1 MTQNPW
7 PEKWPSVDTSQN
19 PQKATSEGFAGDPP
33 RAILDESTSMNLPMP
48 VVPAETT
55 ASKQRGRPFQPGE
68 SGNPSGRPR
77 GGRNRLSE
85 VLLSIVVEDF
95 VAHGAEAM
103 AQLRKK
109 DPATYLRLVASLVPR
124 EMILQREEA
133 PAVDYAELS
142 DAEVVRLLE
151 EQQRRKFIE
160 NALNSVQPYLSSL
173 AR

>member
-7 PEKWPSVDTSQN
+7 PEKWPYVDTPQN
-19 PQKATSEGFAGDPP
+19 PQKAASEGFASDAPNGIVGEGPQ
-33 RAILDESTSMNLPMP
+33 MNLPMP
-48 VVPAETT
+48 LVPAETT
-55 ASKQRGRPFQPGE
+55 APKQRGRPFQPGE

-85 VLLSIVVEDF
+85 VLLSIVVDDF

-103 AQLRKK
+103 AQLRQK

-133 PAVDYAELS
+133 PAVDYAELT
-142 DAEVVRLLE
+142 DAEIVAMLE

-160 NALNSVQPYLSSL
+160 NALNSVQPFLS
-173 AR
+173 RPTR